1 MALAGVGV
9 AVFVFVVYLRT
20 LAPTILP
27 YDSPDLLDVPM
38 LQMQVCVLGMAHP
51 TGYPSYLMLSHLF
64 THLPFGDCGYRAN
77 LASAAYAALSVL
89 AVFATGYLL
98 SRRVA
103 AAGAAALAFGVG
115 ATLWSQAVIA
125 EVYTLNALF
134 VSLTLLALL
143 LWRERRRDRYL
154 LLCAFLAGLS
164 LTDHLTSGL
173 LLPASLLF
181 VTLVDRR
188 KLADVKLMLG
198 SAGLFLAGLM
208 PYLYL
213 PVRSA
218 MNPPFT
224 ANVPTNFER
233 FWYVVSGGNLTGT
246 FFNFGPAE
254 LPARLAFYWGHLTGN
269 LNWGLLVAA
278 LVGFAA
284 LLLWD
289 RPAAGLLGFLF
300 FGWVFYSIENDI
312 PDIGVY
318 FIPTYLV
325 LALAAAV
332 GFGLLLTEAEDI
344 SSRFSRVI
352 ERVVLGALSMAL
364 VLLPLSS
371 VADVYARND
380 RSGDYRGRQAIED
393 VAQNA
398 APNSTV
404 LHHRS
409 ELWYMVLAE
418 KRRRD
423 LTLVD
428 PFWHN
433 RDVAYADIVW
443 PDDLDLKATDRRHG
457 TDDFSGVTAAEIA
470 ADTGPVYIVAQ
481 DDVNFSGLHEA
492 GFRTVHVTGSLY
504 EVIAPTEEPSANT
517 K

>member
-1 MALAGVGV
+1 MVLAGVGV
-9 AVFVFVVYLRT
+9 AVFVFLLYLRT

-27 YDSPDLLDVPM
+27 YDAPDLLDVPM

-51 TGYPSYLMLSHLF
+51 TGYPSYLMFSHLF
-64 THLPFGDCGYRAN
+64 TYLPFGNCAYRAN
-77 LASAAYAALSVL
+77 LASAAYAALAVL
-89 AVFATGYLL
+89 GVFAAGYLL

-103 AAGAAALAFGVG
+103 AAAAAALAFGVG

-134 VSLTLLALL
+134 IAIILLVLL

-181 VTLVDRR
+181 VAFVDRR
-188 KLADVKLMLG
+188 KLANVKLMLG

-218 MNPPFT
+218 MDPPFM
-224 ANVPTNFER
+224 ANNPTNFQR

-246 FFNFGPAE
+246 LFAFEPAE
-254 LPARLAFYWGHLTGN
+254 LPARLAFYWGQLLDN
-269 LNWGLLVAA
+269 LHWGLPVAA

-289 RPAAGLLGFLF
+289 RPVAGLLGFLF

-312 PDIGVY
+312 PDIEVY
-318 FIPTYLV
+318 LIPTYLV

-344 SSRFSRVI
+344 SSRFSRVS
-352 ERVVLGALSMAL
+352 ERVVLGTLSIAL
-364 VLLPLSS
+364 VLLPLSN
-371 VADVYARND
+371 VADAYARND
-380 RSGDYRGRQAIED
+380 RSGDYRGQQVIED
-393 VAQNA
+393 VAENA
-398 APNSTV
+398 APNSAV

-409 ELWYMVLAE
+409 ELWYMVLVE

-433 RDVAYADIVW
+433 RDVDYADIVW
-443 PDDLDLKATDRRHG
+443 PDDLDLQATDRRHG
-457 TDDFSGVTAAEIA
+457 TNDFSGVTAAEIA
-470 ADTGPVYIVAQ
+470 AKKGPVYITNQ
-481 DDVNFSGLHEA
+481 DDVNLSGLYEA
-492 GFRTVHVTGSLY
+492 GFRTVHVSGSLY
-504 EVIAPTEEPSANT
+504 ELIAPTDEPSANM